1 MSILEKTGTVHLKS
15 HVSKIVIKYEDG
27 TEQALEKGLVCFLL
41 TIVKAKI

>member
-27 TEQALEKGLVCFLL
+27 TEQALEKVWFAFLL

>member
-27 TEQALEKGLVCFLL
+27 TEHLKKVWFAFLL